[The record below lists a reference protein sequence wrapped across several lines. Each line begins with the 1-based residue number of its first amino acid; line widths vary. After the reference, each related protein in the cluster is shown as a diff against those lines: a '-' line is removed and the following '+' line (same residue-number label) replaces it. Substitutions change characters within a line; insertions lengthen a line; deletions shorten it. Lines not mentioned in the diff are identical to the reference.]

1 MSEQNKSVVRR
12 YMDALNAKDVAGLDE
27 IFSPDYAN
35 HSPRLGIIGK
45 AATLQDYEQTF
56 KAFPDRV
63 GSIEELIAEDKVF
76 LRQFTR
82 TTFQQAI
89 PGIAT
94 PPTGKEVTW
103 TV

>member
-45 AATLQDYEQTF
+45 AATLQALTTN
-56 KAFPDRV
+56 KHSRR
-63 GSIEELIAEDKVF
+63 S
-76 LRQFTR
+76 R
-82 TTFQQAI
+82 T
-89 PGIAT
+89 
-94 PPTGKEVTW
+94 V
-103 TV
+103 